1 MKKDTKLLLL
11 FHEIKVALSTV
22 LSLLTSPAFAIFTLP
37 VIFYYV
43 PQLLLSHIIAI
54 VILLLVWKAP
64 EHD

>member
-11 FHEIKVALSTV
+11 FREIKVALSTTV
-22 LSLLTSPAFAIFTLP
+22 NLLTSPVLAIVTLP
-37 VIFYYV
+37 VIIYYV